1 MKTARTRISESDARL
16 NARLAIVSTALL
28 LGAVLATLATQS
40 RAAEPFDRGNL
51 TGSIYVGAGR
61 ALDRD
66 YTTIGGAVGYMISEG
81 LMLGMSAET
90 WVGND
95 PDIYKLTPE
104 VRYTF
109 TRAARVKPYIGA
121 FVSHTIYNGLPDA
134 NTYGARGDLYAIQ
147 LERSVQRRRGVREVI
162 GLRHFNV
169 QRLFAVLSRGRRP
182 VFLLIVFQ
190 EKQERAPCRALSP

>member
-1 MKTARTRISESDARL
+1 MKTVRTWISESDARL
-16 NARLAIVSTALL
+16 NVRLAIVTTALL
-28 LGAVLATLATQS
+28 LGALLATLATQS
-40 RAAEPFDRGNL
+40 RAAEPFNRGNL

-95 PDIYKLTPE
+95 PDIYKFTPE

-109 TRAARVKPYIGA
+109 TRVAPVKPYVGA
-121 FVSHTIYNGLPDA
+121 FISHTIYNGLPDA
-134 NTYGARGDLYAIQ
+134 NTYGARGGIYMPFSSNAA
-147 LERSVQRRRGVREVI
+147 
-162 GLRHFNV
+162 FNV
-169 QRLFAVLSRGRRP
+169 GVVYEKISGCDSSTYRDCSQFYPEAGVLFS
-182 VFLLIVFQ
+182 F
-190 EKQERAPCRALSP
+190 

>member
-1 MKTARTRISESDARL
+1 MKTARTRISESEARL
-16 NARLAIVSTALL
+16 NARLAIVTAALL
-28 LGAVLATLATQS
+28 LGALLATLAMQA
-40 RAAEPFDRGNL
+40 RAAEPFSRGNL

-81 LMLGMSAET
+81 LMLGMSADT
-90 WVGND
+90 WVGNE

-109 TRAARVKPYIGA
+109 TRVAPVKPYIGA

-134 NTYGARGDLYAIQ
+134 NTYGARGGIYMPFSSNAA
-147 LERSVQRRRGVREVI
+147 
-162 GLRHFNV
+162 FNV
-169 QRLFAVLSRGRRP
+169 GVVYEKISGCNASTYNDCSQFYPEAGVLFS
-182 VFLLIVFQ
+182 F
-190 EKQERAPCRALSP
+190 